1 MEPLLGWYDLNTLA
15 PRHRTGPSFLSR
27 FFLPGRSY
35 FYRFPPLSFFF
46 ASLLPPF
53 SLYGL
58 DSNRTMSV
66 FDQFCS
72 QRVPFI
78 TLSPFLKTRFGD
90 FREPLGGGR
99 AAVQTPNGIT
109 VGSLSSKRSYCTSL
123 NHRHCS
129 VTWLKFIDRV
139 PPVHR
144 FLRLCFNGW
153 PFHCCLIIR

>member
-15 PRHRTGPSFLSR
+15 PRHRNGPSFLPR

-46 ASLLPPF
+46 ASLLPLF

-78 TLSPFLKTRFGD
+78 TLSPFLKTRFRD
-90 FREPLGGGR
+90 FRGPLGGGR

-109 VGSLSSKRSYCTSL
+109 VGSLSSKRSYAQAWTIAIARLLGWNSSTVFL
-123 NHRHCS
+123 P
-129 VTWLKFIDRV
+129 FIGSFAFV
-139 PPVHR
+139 STAGR
-144 FLRLCFNGW
+144 FTAV
-153 PFHCCLIIR
+153 

>member
-15 PRHRTGPSFLSR
+15 PRHRTGPSFLPR

-46 ASLLPPF
+46 VSLLPLF
-53 SLYGL
+53 SPYGL

-78 TLSPFLKTRFGD
+78 TLSPFLKTRSRD
-90 FREPLGGGR
+90 FRGPLGGGR

-109 VGSLSSKRSYCTSL
+109 VGSLSSKRSYAQAWAIAITRLLGWNSSTVFL
-123 NHRHCS
+123 P
-129 VTWLKFIDRV
+129 FIGSFAFV
-139 PPVHR
+139 STTGR
-144 FLRLCFNGW
+144 FTAV
-153 PFHCCLIIR
+153 